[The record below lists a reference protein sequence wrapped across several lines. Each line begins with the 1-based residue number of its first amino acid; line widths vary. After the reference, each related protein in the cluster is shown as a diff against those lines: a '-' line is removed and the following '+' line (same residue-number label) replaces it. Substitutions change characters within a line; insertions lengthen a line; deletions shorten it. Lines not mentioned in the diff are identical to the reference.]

1 MTRMAAI
8 DRFILLV
15 RSLRSSERGMAL
27 PTALFAMTAA
37 MGLAGAA
44 VVTSVD
50 VQRGTK
56 RDSGSKSAIAAAD
69 AGANVAALRL
79 SSYSKTLAK
88 SPCIAE
94 ANGTLV
100 ATEAVK
106 SGAGAGWCPPV
117 SGTVGRGTYQYWVSP
132 AGTKC
137 NDGTYSLCIV
147 SVGTVDGVSRRIE
160 LTFNE
165 STLQEGGPTT
175 GTPTGGGTTTGG
187 SFEGLLGQDKVDITG
202 SADIHVGVG
211 TNGEI
216 FGHNNSAKV
225 CGDMR
230 VGIGKK
236 PPVVNQCSGYGIN
249 YGNVTLPPV
258 TNFMPS
264 NIATVNAN
272 ARFTTC
278 SKGLPAGCQSD
289 TLTSG
294 SYKSGTPFDPSPT
307 GRFLNLNSETLTVS
321 GPDYWVCRLKMN
333 GKSELIMRA
342 GTKVRFFFDTPEHCG
357 MAPGSNQIEL
367 NGNSKITA
375 TSYQTTPGNFDMPG
389 FYLLGAGRAYINGNN
404 GTNEMIVYGPNAEI
418 ELKGSAIYKGL
429 MAAKTLLVTGSG
441 TVISDAGYQLPP
453 ELKPPPPPTGGSNTE
468 PTTTARLYTPQ
479 TYVECT
485 GVATGTEA
493 PNSNC

>member
-1 MTRMAAI
+1 MAAI
-8 DRFILLV
+8 DRFTLLV
-15 RSLRSSERGMAL
+15 RALRRGERGMAL

-37 MGLAGAA
+37 MALAGAA

-69 AGANVAALRL
+69 AGANVATMRL

-94 ANGTLV
+94 ANGSLV

-106 SGAGAGWCPPV
+106 TGSGAGWCPPV

-137 NDGTYSLCIV
+137 DEGTYSLCIV

-165 STLQEGGPTT
+165 STLQDAGTGTGTTT
-175 GTPTGGGTTTGG
+175 GGNTTTGG
-187 SFEGLLGQDKVDITG
+187 SFEGLVGQDKVDISG

-216 FGHNNSAKV
+216 FGNNNSAKV

-236 PPVVNQCSGYGIN
+236 PPSSKLFCGNYKVT

-278 SKGLPAGCQSD
+278 SKGLPSGCQSD
-289 TLTSG
+289 TMTSG
-294 SYKSGTPFDPSPT
+294 SYKSGSPFDPTPT
-307 GRFLNLNSETLTVS
+307 GRFLNLNGETLTVS
-321 GPDYWVCRLKMN
+321 GPDYWICKLKMN

-357 MAPGSNQIEL
+357 MAPGTNQIEM

-389 FYLLGAGRAYINGNN
+389 FYLLGAGRALINGNN
-404 GTNEMIVYGPNAEI
+404 GTNAEI
-418 ELKGSAIYKGL
+418 ELKGNATYKGL
-429 MAAKTLLVTGSG
+429 MAAKTLLVTGSS
-441 TVISDAGYQLPP
+441 TVVSDAGYQLPP
-453 ELKPPPPPTGGSNTE
+453 ELKPPPPPTSGTTTE